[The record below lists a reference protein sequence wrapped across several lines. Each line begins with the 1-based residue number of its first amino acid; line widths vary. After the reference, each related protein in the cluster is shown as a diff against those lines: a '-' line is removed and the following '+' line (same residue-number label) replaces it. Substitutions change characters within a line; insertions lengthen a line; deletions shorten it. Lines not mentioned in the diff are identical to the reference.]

1 MLLDRGEQMIAR
13 IPADTVVE
21 PSPQID
27 AHLVTL
33 LGRPSPEVDQYNA
46 LRYALEEKRMSDGL
60 HVVAITSPSVG
71 DGKTTTSVNLAGA
84 LAHRR
89 DARVLLID
97 ADLRR
102 PSVSPLLGLADLPG
116 RLGFVDAISDGALT
130 LERAVTHLPAFN
142 LNVLPAGRLSD
153 DPFELLRTPR
163 VGELLQEARRRY
175 DFVIVD
181 TPPVLLVPDSRIL
194 ESWVDGFLLVVSA
207 NRTRRRLV
215 AEALNLLAP
224 GKMVGLVFNRDDRPL
239 SNGYGYGYEAYT
251 SDRARTGASTKA
263 SRWR

>member
-1 MLLDRGEQMIAR
+1 MLLEQSEGTIAR
-13 IPADTVVE
+13 IASDAAVE
-21 PSPQID
+21 PPPHVD

-33 LGRPSPEVDQYNA
+33 LGRPSPEADQYNA
-46 LRYALEEKRMSDGL
+46 LRYAVEEKRVSDGL

-102 PSVSPLLGLADLPG
+102 PSVAPLLGLAEHPG
-116 RLGFVDAISDGALT
+116 RPGLVDVISDSALT
-130 LERAVTHLPAFN
+130 LERAVRHLPAFN
-142 LNVLPAGRLSD
+142 LNVLPAGQLSD
-153 DPFELLRTPR
+153 DPFELLRSAR

-175 DFVIVD
+175 DLVVVD

-194 ESWVDGFLLVVSA
+194 QSWVDGFLLVVAA
-207 NRTRRRLV
+207 NRTRRKLV
-215 AEALNLLAP
+215 AEALNLLGP

-239 SNGYGYGYEAYT
+239 ANEYGYGYEAYT
-251 SDRARTGASTKA
+251 SGRARTGAPTKA